1 MKTIKTIIVGLV
13 LYLFQVIGES
23 ILGLVITKIR
33 RASDVNGE
41 GVFLFAFVK
50 TVYAIVP
57 FLAGFVIL
65 TYLTKDKLRPTWIL
79 LILNLG
85 LLTWTYFSGLIA
97 KDPWSFI
104 VGSLVTSFVLVI
116 ADNKINLKDTIG
128 DWTKG
133 ASLQQKL

>member
-1 MKTIKTIIVGLV
+1 MKIIRTILVGLI
-13 LYLFQVIGES
+13 LYVFQVIGES

-41 GVFLFAFVK
+41 GVFIFAFVK
-50 TVYAIVP
+50 TAYVIVP

-79 LILNLG
+79 LLLNLG
-85 LLTWTYFSGLIA
+85 LLTWTYLSGLIA

-104 VGSLVTSFVLVI
+104 VGSLVTSLVLII
-116 ADNKINLKDTIG
+116 ADIRINLKDTIK
-128 DWTKG
+128 D
-133 ASLQQKL
+133 